1 MLLLIPLALLVGL
14 LLGLLGGG
22 GTILAV
28 PVFVYV
34 LGFEAKSAIA
44 HSLIVVGITSLV
56 GSYGHWRAGSVRWRV
71 ALVFGVVAMV
81 GAVAGARLALL
92 LSGRVQ
98 LTLFAVVMLVASVF
112 MFRGRRPAAADD
124 GGAPAPPQRLRPL
137 PIALQAAGVG
147 IVTGLVGVGGGFMIV
162 PALTLLGGL
171 PIYQAVGTSLVI
183 IGFNA
188 LAGFGGYLD
197 QVTVDWTLVAVF
209 TVTAIVGALA
219 GTSLGRH
226 VPAEALRQGIA
237 VCLVLVAGW
246 ILLGG

>member
-71 ALVFGVVAMV
+71 ALVFGLVAMV

-124 GGAPAPPQRLRPL
+124 GGVPAPQRLRLL

-209 TVTAIVGALA
+209 TMTAIVGALV

-226 VPAEALRQGIA
+226 VPANALRKGFA
-237 VCLVLVAGW
+237 VFLVLVAGW

>member
-71 ALVFGVVAMV
+71 ALVFGLVAMV

-124 GGAPAPPQRLRPL
+124 GGAPAPQRLRLL

-188 LAGFGGYLD
+188 LAGFVGYLD

-209 TVTAIVGALA
+209 TMTAIVGALV

-226 VPAEALRQGIA
+226 VPANALRKGFA
-237 VCLVLVAGW
+237 VFLVLVAGW

>member
-71 ALVFGVVAMV
+71 ALVFGLVAMV

-124 GGAPAPPQRLRPL
+124 GGAPAPQRLRLL

-209 TVTAIVGALA
+209 TMTAIVGALV

-226 VPAEALRQGIA
+226 VPANALRKGFA
-237 VCLVLVAGW
+237 VFLVLVAGW

>member
-71 ALVFGVVAMV
+71 ALVFGLVAMV

-112 MFRGRRPAAADD
+112 MFRGRRPAAADS
-124 GGAPAPPQRLRPL
+124 GAPTPPQRLRLL

-209 TVTAIVGALA
+209 TATAIVGALA

-226 VPAEALRQGIA
+226 VPANALRKGFA
-237 VCLVLVAGW
+237 VFLVLVAGW
-246 ILLGG
+246 ILFGG